1 MKLPMGT
8 TEMNRLLDEV
18 LEHQLSDKK
27 KHKRLLCM
35 SAQFIADRF
44 EHSTMGDGPTLRR
57 IGLIL
62 TRVAQEMEGE

>member
-1 MKLPMGT
+1 
-8 TEMNRLLDEV
+8 
-18 LEHQLSDKK
+18 
-27 KHKRLLCM
+27 M